1 MKLELTK
8 HLDKVRDTV
17 TEVDRTVS
25 SHKYPSDRRT
35 VMVMGLLSTIIQH
48 HRSMLHLIKSAG
60 TAGSSWA
67 LARDILKG
75 TRYGLWINPC
85 ATEEQILQIEEA
97 DELPFSIPE
106 VIKEIE
112 AAYRTDRF
120 FEGLKNRWG
129 TQLYKY
135 SRSDIF
141 QLGRW
146 EIGASSGL
154 HLDDGEIR
162 EATTIATLCIVL
174 LAGKF
179 LAGKGHSA
187 DCELI
192 ETLAADYAV
201 RSS

>member
-1 MKLELTK
+1 MKLELAQ
-8 HLDKVRDTV
+8 HLDRVRDTV
-17 TEVDRTVS
+17 AEVDRIVS
-25 SHKYPSDRRT
+25 SHKYPTDRRT
-35 VMVMGLLSTIIQH
+35 VMVIGLLSTIIQH
-48 HRSMLHLIKSAG
+48 HRSMLQLIKFAG

-75 TRYGLWINPC
+75 TRYGLWINSC
-85 ATEEQILQIEEA
+85 ATEDQILRIEEA
-97 DELPFSIPE
+97 DEFPFSIPE
-106 VIKEIE
+106 LIKEIE

-120 FEGLKNRWG
+120 FEDLKNRWG
-129 TQLYKY
+129 TQLYKL

-146 EIGASSGL
+146 EIDASSGL